1 MAENSSGEHDLFERI
16 GEKVNRERIRQ
27 LLTEYYERFPDEI
40 HTSGSKP
47 ELVEHL
53 RDATNAGRIPRDRV
67 FGLLQEFE
75 ENGADPAVLH
85 AQKPLPSGRPVAT
98 LTR

>member
-75 ENGADPAVLH
+75 ENGGQILLYYTP
-85 AQKPLPSGRPVAT
+85 KNRCRPEG
-98 LTR
+98 LLRP